1 MDNDFN
7 PPFPFHNLRNRYPFR
22 GERKILNLILENP
35 NSTLRRKQ
43 GKGGK
48 HSPSPSPFF
57 HKRVSAE
64 KDSWPHRRRTEDA
77 LVFVEYEVTYRIH
90 YRVEYGVCM

>member
-35 NSTLRRKQ
+35 NSTLRRKE
-43 GKGGK
+43 GEKVENI
-48 HSPSPSPFF
+48 PPLPPPF
-57 HKRVSAE
+57 
-64 KDSWPHRRRTEDA
+64 P
-77 LVFVEYEVTYRIH
+77 
-90 YRVEYGVCM
+90 